1 MNAKKAV
8 ELIRDYGNHI
18 YALEQAEEKLRE
30 IGEDYRAGQLWEVA
44 ETLRKQIEELEER
57 LESANI

>member
-18 YALEQAEEKLRE
+18 YAIEQAEEKLRD
-30 IGEDYRAGQLWEVA
+30 IGEDYTAGELRMVVN
-44 ETLRKQIEELEER
+44 TLRQQIEELEER
-57 LESANI
+57 LESTEI